1 MRTTLSALV
10 ALLVMTGTAV
20 AQSPADTVYNN
31 SNGQVLNVVS
41 GGGPDDSAPSGVAP
55 ATTGGTPRESG
66 AGTPAAPVASVNTG
80 DSLPFTGFQAG
91 LVALAGAALL
101 GTGFA
106 MRRAARSAQ

>member
-1 MRTTLSALV
+1 MKTALIAVV

-31 SNGQVLNVVS
+31 GNGQVLNVVA
-41 GGGPDDSAPSGVAP
+41 GGGPSGNGPSGVAP
-55 ATTGGTPRESG
+55 ASTGSAPRESG

-80 DSLPFTGFQAG
+80 NSLPFTGFQAG

-106 MRRAARSAQ
+106 MRRVARTAE